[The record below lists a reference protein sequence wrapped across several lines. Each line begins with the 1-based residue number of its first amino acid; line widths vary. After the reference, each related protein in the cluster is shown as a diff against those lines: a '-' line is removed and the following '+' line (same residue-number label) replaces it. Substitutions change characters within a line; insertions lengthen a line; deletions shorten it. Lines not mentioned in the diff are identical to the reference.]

1 MKKIFMISF
10 IVFVIVNIVENV
22 IHYSIGRT
30 YNQRNIQIQAPTNT
44 DWIRIIGV
52 MLVFA
57 TIQASLTSFLSI
69 LF

>member
-30 YNQRNIQIQAPTNT
+30 YNQRNKQIQAPTNT
-44 DWIRIIGV
+44 DWIRIMGV
-52 MLVFA
+52 MLVCA
-57 TIQASLTSFLSI
+57 TIHASLTSFLSR